1 MVTLP
6 IPLATSTQ
14 AKGSFA
20 SKINALTDAVR
31 QLGGNPEIA
40 PGASTI
46 NDPLNAPYILY
57 VNSYTGSDKFVTGDY
72 ATADD
77 GTFAAKMRRISN
89 QRLELIYGEQ
99 AL

>member
-1 MVTLP
+1 MLSVSLV
-6 IPLATSTQ
+6 ATT
-14 AKGSFA
+14 
-20 SKINALTDAVR
+20 
-31 QLGGNPEIA
+31 EIA

-72 ATADD
+72 STADD
-77 GTFAAKMRRISN
+77 GTFAAKDAAHQQPAPGVR
-89 QRLELIYGEQ
+89 IYGEQ